1 MSVSR
6 QATMQTM
13 RKQDKAS
20 GIIHVFS
27 IVFQRSC
34 LIVVNGNKCTEK
46 HNSCSVVEEVSNL

>member
-1 MSVSR
+1 
-6 QATMQTM
+6 MQTM